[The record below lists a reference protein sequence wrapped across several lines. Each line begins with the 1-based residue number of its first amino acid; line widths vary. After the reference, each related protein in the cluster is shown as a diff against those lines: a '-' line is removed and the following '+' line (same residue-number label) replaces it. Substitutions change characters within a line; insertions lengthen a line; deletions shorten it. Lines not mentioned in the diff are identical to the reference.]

1 MNTNNELDTNEVVE
15 DEEIISDEEQIA
27 GNVFF
32 EIGEKFR
39 NGEEL
44 LDEELDRI
52 ADLAINTVR
61 GVLAYFDVNDA
72 TISEYEGE
80 EGELILDVT
89 DADLA
94 VLIGRHGRT
103 LDALQT
109 IISLMIN
116 RQLGFRY
123 PIVVDIESYKS
134 RRRQKVETIA
144 VSAADRAADQ
154 NREVKL
160 KPMSAYERRVVH
172 MALRDRADVETSS
185 EGRDPM
191 RYVVIR
197 PL

>member
-1 MNTNNELDTNEVVE
+1 M
-15 DEEIISDEEQIA
+15 
-27 GNVFF
+27 
-32 EIGEKFR
+32 
-39 NGEEL
+39 
-44 LDEELDRI
+44 
-52 ADLAINTVR
+52 
-61 GVLAYFDVNDA
+61 NDA